1 MRTTSKPTRRDTL
14 KLISAG
20 AIAGGSRPDC
30 GARARSPTTSG
41 SRWSSKISATAIS
54 TLAPRAPR
62 KPRPKQGG
70 FEIIYTA
77 PTKATAEEQIAVIDA
92 LIAQKVDGIIVSAND
107 ANALVPVAKKAMER
121 GIKVI
126 SFDSAIAKDGRLM
139 QLNASYTPLI
149 GAKQVQMIAKT
160 LGNKGEVA
168 ILSAASTM
176 TNQNSWIAAMKEEWK
191 KPEYKDMPLVA
202 TVYGDDQDD
211 KSYREMQALA
221 KAHPNLKGVISPTTI
236 GIRAG
241 AKAIIDDGLVGKIYI
256 TGLGL
261 PSEMKDA
268 VLKGAC
274 DSFAI
279 WNPVDYGYASTEIM
293 INILNGAPRAR
304 DRPSRWAAREKPR
317 LARTA
322 KPRWAN
328 PSSSTSRTSRNSRRS
343 SDRSWLPP
351 KEGGSRSSSHLG
363 LHSSSSR
370 KSRVQS
376 MGRSVRPLSRLKSLG
391 DIDAFPR
398 TSDDAGLVTGGR
410 LEILSR
416 RARAARRHVR
426 LARGRGHGAHR
437 RERRRQIDPREDP
450 HRHLHARR
458 RRDALSTA
466 RARELRVA
474 ARMPGPP
481 ASPPSTRRR

>member
-1 MRTTSKPTRRDTL
+1 VGHPREITASARRREQNWRFGAPTRWQVARSARQGAASMRSELSPTVGRATMSKRATPAMRWRMVAAAFVIAQKICFGEPVAGKYRQLPENLQRRRRRVPRRRQTEETMRKTTRRDTL

-20 AIAGGSRPDC
+20 AIVGISPGLWSTSAFAEGKRIAMVVKNLGNSYFDAC
-30 GARARSPTTSG
+30 AKGAREA
-41 SRWSSKISATAIS
+41 AAEV
-54 TLAPRAPR
+54 
-62 KPRPKQGG
+62 GG

-107 ANALVPVAKKAMER
+107 ANALVPVGKKAMER

-126 SFDSAIAKDGRLM
+126 SFDSAIAKDGRIM
-139 QLNASYTPLI
+139 HLNASSTPLI

-241 AKAIIDDGLVGKIYI
+241 AKAIMDDGLVGKIFI

-279 WNPVDYGYASTEIM
+279 WNPVDYGYSSTEVL
-293 INILNGAPRAR
+293 INILKGAPAG
-304 DRPSRWAAREKPR
+304 PG
-317 LARTA
+317 
-322 KPRWAN
+322 
-328 PSSSTSRTSRNSRRS
+328 ST
-343 SDRSWLPP
+343 L
-351 KEGGSRSSSHLG
+351 K
-363 LHSSSSR
+363 
-370 KSRVQS
+370 
-376 MGRSVRPLSRLKSLG
+376 MGRKGDTKVGDDGEAAMGEPFVFDKSNVEEYAK
-391 DIDAFPR
+391 IF
-398 TSDDAGLVTGGR
+398 
-410 LEILSR
+410 
-416 RARAARRHVR
+416 
-426 LARGRGHGAHR
+426 
-437 RERRRQIDPREDP
+437 
-450 HRHLHARR
+450 
-458 RRDALSTA
+458 
-466 RARELRVA
+466 
-474 ARMPGPP
+474 
-481 ASPPSTRRR
+481 

>member
-1 MRTTSKPTRRDTL
+1 MRNMTRRETL

-20 AIAGGSRPDC
+20 AVVGIAPGLWTT
-30 GARARSPTTSG
+30 GARAEGKRIAMVVKNLGNSYFDACAKG
-41 SRWSSKISATAIS
+41 AKEAA
-54 TLAPRAPR
+54 AAA
-62 KPRPKQGG
+62 GG
-70 FEIIYTA
+70 YEIIYTA

-107 ANALVPVAKKAMER
+107 ANALVPVGKKAMDR

-126 SFDSAIAKDGRLM
+126 SFDSAIAKGGRIM
-139 QLNASYTPLI
+139 HLNASSTPLI

-160 LGNKGEVA
+160 LGGKGEVA

-236 GIRAG
+236 GIRSG
-241 AKAIIDDGLVGKIYI
+241 AKAIMDDGLVGKIFI

-279 WNPVDYGYASTEIM
+279 WNPVDYGYSSTEIM
-293 INILNGAPRAR
+293 INIINGA
-304 DRPSRWAAREKPR
+304 AAGPG
-317 LARTA
+317 
-322 KPRWAN
+322 
-328 PSSSTSRTSRNSRRS
+328 ST
-343 SDRSWLPP
+343 L
-351 KEGGSRSSSHLG
+351 K
-363 LHSSSSR
+363 
-370 KSRVQS
+370 
-376 MGRSVRPLSRLKSLG
+376 MGRKGETKVGDDGEAAMGEPFVFDKSNVEEFAK
-391 DIDAFPR
+391 IF
-398 TSDDAGLVTGGR
+398 
-410 LEILSR
+410 
-416 RARAARRHVR
+416 
-426 LARGRGHGAHR
+426 
-437 RERRRQIDPREDP
+437 
-450 HRHLHARR
+450 
-458 RRDALSTA
+458 
-466 RARELRVA
+466 
-474 ARMPGPP
+474 
-481 ASPPSTRRR
+481 